1 MGKPLMKRLVGLIIL
16 LALVIAG
23 ISLKFALQHMGQH
36 SSAIHQAS
44 LDHTAADSI
53 HSSKVDVITGPSWTG
68 IATNPK
74 AGPFLEGPNVYADF
88 FSWPDEALGKRV
100 TLSGHLVVR
109 HDLPV
114 FIAHPEPGTTA
125 VGGIPVPEGTDLYK
139 ASERSVI
146 EDAHW
151 AFAPEK
157 K

>member
-1 MGKPLMKRLVGLIIL
+1 MKRLVGLIVF
-16 LALVIAG
+16 LVLVMAG
-23 ISLKFALQHMGQH
+23 ISLRFALPHVGH
-36 SSAIHQAS
+36 NSSAINQAS
-44 LDHTAADSI
+44 VDRTAADKIDSR
-53 HSSKVDVITGPSWTG
+53 KVDVITGPSWTG

-88 FSWPDEALGKRV
+88 FGWPDEALGKRV
-100 TLSGHLVVR
+100 ILSGHLVVR

-114 FIAHPEPGTTA
+114 FIQPDPDVFPDA
-125 VGGIPVPEGTDLYK
+125 VLQAGIPVPKGTDLYK